1 MRTSLGNFLLG
12 LVLGFLLMVL
22 ESATARSQPY
32 PIGTGLTCDTAAQ
45 AESFVRAFQG
55 NTAAALAQVN
65 AEAGKADACAVSTVA
80 YILGEKKGEARNKEG
95 TFDVVE
101 IVVIGGLAANGKM
114 SPTAPTIQYTL
125 FRTKG
130 QEI

>member
-1 MRTSLGNFLLG
+1 MRTSLGNFMLG
-12 LVLGFLLMVL
+12 VVLGFCLMVL

-32 PIGTGLTCDTAAQ
+32 PIGTGLLCDTAAQ
-45 AESFVRAFQG
+45 AEKFVVAFNG
-55 NTAAALAQVN
+55 NTEAALAQVN
-65 AEAGKADACAVSTVA
+65 AEAGKDDACAVSTVA
-80 YILGEKKGEARNKEG
+80 YILGEKKGEARNREG

-125 FRTKG
+125 FRQKG